1 MEDLYNNKD
10 EDSMSSNSNHTSS
23 RVVLR
28 QVDNTSVAD
37 SNSTCGSIHSMQST
51 SHVIISKRNR
61 SVYEATLLKLQSELI
76 ANELTF
82 NDMVPLPPDALPA
95 KEGTV
100 AFPPE
105 SAQWREIHFQQARR
119 SYRAMGYL
127 FKVKIFTTSLQVRSI
142 NISRQ
147 ALLMFYLFGSS

>member
-1 MEDLYNNKD
+1 
-10 EDSMSSNSNHTSS
+10 
-23 RVVLR
+23 
-28 QVDNTSVAD
+28 
-37 SNSTCGSIHSMQST
+37 MQSNN
-51 SHVIISKRNR
+51 HVIISKKNR

-82 NDMVPLPPDALPA
+82 NDIEVSLPSDALPA

-105 SAQWREIHFQQARR
+105 SSQWREIHFQQARR

-127 FKVKIFTTSLQVRSI
+127 IKIKIFIASLQVRI
-142 NISRQ
+142 IR
-147 ALLMFYLFGSS
+147 SSCEPIFSYDY